1 MNLKI
6 VGVIGMLCFAG
17 SLFAHNVKMKKEVM
31 VGEGIAKFVPQGF
44 NLKQM
49 PSFALKAE
57 PQEKGMLPSNWRLYP
72 VMEKKKG
79 HASAYLDEA
88 VSN

>member
-31 VGEGIAKFVPQGF
+31 VAVRSLGRCCETDKVLSCGIQIQVHIVLITENVCISHILG
-44 NLKQM
+44 
-49 PSFALKAE
+49 
-57 PQEKGMLPSNWRLYP
+57 
-72 VMEKKKG
+72 
-79 HASAYLDEA
+79 
-88 VSN
+88 